1 MVLDFIRDGPNNR
14 FLGLGL
20 GLELGL
26 EWWWTLLGDGRT
38 YFNNPAALGLGLGLG
53 LEWWWTLLGD
63 GRTYFNNPAAT
74 VYRQIVS

>member
-1 MVLDFIRDGPNNR
+1 MVLDFIRDGPNNH

-20 GLELGL
+20 GLE
-26 EWWWTLLGDGRT
+26 
-38 YFNNPAALGLGLGLG
+38 LGLGLGLG